1 MNIRDYRNVME
12 QLSPTPELE
21 GRIKEGLAHPP
32 RRQAHP
38 RWLAGK
44 VLAAAIAIACT
55 FMVAMAVSPQLR
67 AAMLT
72 LFHLEETEQ
81 VPGPD
86 RDRPDQPELTQ
97 DTIDQQ
103 VDVQYIHLPVSGS
116 GLDYGTGVVYQ
127 PKQAADGTLLAVSF
141 WAVEGDA
148 LVPLETRTTDFSMD
162 WQGGTYSD
170 TVFWCEYN
178 GTVACCRSG
187 STGTSSGALCLVSGI
202 PGRTDA
208 VFFSLSQNTEAGYS
222 VSTSRLLDLTTGQVT
237 DLLAGSQWEQASS
250 PVYLD
255 WNPTF
260 SAAVLT
266 PDWKEWVYWDR
277 TGKATTS
284 LTELTGLNIL
294 CAYFSPDGTLI
305 LLARSDT
312 DPPLCDVWTYEP
324 RSGTLT
330 RTFSHLPRYGWES
343 ETHGFLFFA
352 GLLHGIHNGPD
363 LELHHIPGN
372 FREQKGHSL
381 RHGPVHHHHGQGHI
395 TEQAGIH
402 PFHRDFKNGQQ
413 LAVKPELP
421 LLEGPVML
429 RGKAAED
436 RLLLLNGKHRHIF
449 LPAIAAAAQKPFHPL
464 PPAERRVLHQALGI
478 VQQPRLLVA
487 ERLQHQLF
495 LGGKEGIEKGFGE
508 AHLTAQ
514 AVHAGVDQAV
524 LGNAP
529 QHGGQKGLPDF
540 FPLLSGIGFARH
552 GFTSPYQ

>member
-21 GRIKEGLAHPP
+21 GRIREGLAHPP
-32 RRQAHP
+32 RRKARP
-38 RWLAGK
+38 RRLAGK

-67 AAMLT
+67 AAVLT

-330 RTFSHLPRYGWES
+330 RTFSHLPCYGWES

-352 GLLHGIHNGPD
+352 GSGLGIYADEVGQVTVLDLITGMQTPVEGFTFLPGDSLFTPNPSDTKILFAGRADTGYEGLGISSLGVMDLESGAFQLLDRDNFDALTD
-363 LELHHIPGN
+363 LELDW
-372 FREQKGHSL
+372 F
-381 RHGPVHHHHGQGHI
+381 
-395 TEQAGIH
+395 
-402 PFHRDFKNGQQ
+402 D
-413 LAVKPELP
+413 
-421 LLEGPVML
+421 
-429 RGKAAED
+429 ED
-436 RLLLLNGKHRHIF
+436 RV
-449 LPAIAAAAQKPFHPL
+449 AITAHETHNFHQTYL
-464 PPAERRVLHQALGI
+464 YLYR
-478 VQQPRLLVA
+478 
-487 ERLQHQLF
+487 F
-495 LGGKEGIEKGFGE
+495 
-508 AHLTAQ
+508 
-514 AVHAGVDQAV
+514 
-524 LGNAP
+524 
-529 QHGGQKGLPDF
+529 
-540 FPLLSGIGFARH
+540 
-552 GFTSPYQ
+552 